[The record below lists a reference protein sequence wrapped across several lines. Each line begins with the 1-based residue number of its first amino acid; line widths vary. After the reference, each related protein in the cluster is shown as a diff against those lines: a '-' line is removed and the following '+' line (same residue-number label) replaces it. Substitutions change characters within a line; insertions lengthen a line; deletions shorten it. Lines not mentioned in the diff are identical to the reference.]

1 MWKIAQTYS
10 IGNQGLTVEDR
21 MPVWYIMDEFGSR
34 LQHSDDPNFRLV
46 PFFSLLDDCAYSILF
61 PVK

>member
-21 MPVWYIMDEFGSR
+21 MPVWYILDEFGS
-34 LQHSDDPNFRLV
+34 
-46 PFFSLLDDCAYSILF
+46 I
-61 PVK
+61 K